1 MIWRCAERQRSAVT
15 WSVVWIVATNV
26 RRTTRVAIGT
36 VRSARRCRA
45 ARWLERESTYLLPVE
60 YHHVVFTLPA
70 ELAELAL
77 TNARCCTT
85 C

>member
-1 MIWRCAERQRSAVT
+1 LSR
-15 WSVVWIVATNV
+15 
-26 RRTTRVAIGT
+26 
-36 VRSARRCRA
+36 

-77 TNARCCTT
+77 TNALVGQLHQPMVADGHAVRVTRQVL
-85 C
+85 